1 MIEEGIYEVEKLT
14 DSQGLKLF
22 SLHAFGQNL
31 PKQEYK
37 ELSEL
42 VANYSRGNPLALRV
56 LGSHLSDMS
65 IEEWESELEKLKG
78 QSFPEIRKV
87 LQISYDGLGRNEKK
101 IFLDIACF
109 FKGQNKDDV
118 ESTLEALGFHPK
130 SEIRRLI
137 NKCHITVSSVNKIH
151 MHDLIEHMGK
161 DIVNKECDQ
170 PGGRSGLWNFEDIDR
185 VRSKL
190 VIGASFTIIFE
201 FCGTYNLE
209 RPTSF
214 MKLRNLR
221 FLKIR
226 STEVLVANNKLEFLP
241 QTLRYLDWGLES
253 LPLNFCPKNLVELHM
268 SFSNLTQLWNGDKLL
283 RKLRLMDLSN
293 SIRLTRIPDLS
304 SIAPNLEFLYLNGCP
319 GLVEFPSLQNLS
331 KLTELSLG
339 GFDKFTHCPEIPCN
353 IRILYLHQNAIE
365 LLPSS
370 IEHLSQLVKLSL
382 FECTRLRLKCLPE
395 LPSCL
400 EYLDASDCTSLKSAS
415 TSFLFLEDED
425 ENAKAD
431 KSESEDDN
439 KEAYKSEEAYKD
451 YGLIPESI
459 DVV

>member
-1 MIEEGIYEVEKLT
+1 MIE
-14 DSQGLKLF
+14 
-22 SLHAFGQNL
+22 
-31 PKQEYK
+31 
-37 ELSEL
+37 
-42 VANYSRGNPLALRV
+42 
-56 LGSHLSDMS
+56 
-65 IEEWESELEKLKG
+65 
-78 QSFPEIRKV
+78 
-87 LQISYDGLGRNEKK
+87 
-101 IFLDIACF
+101 
-109 FKGQNKDDV
+109 
-118 ESTLEALGFHPK
+118 STPEALGFHPK

-137 NKCHITVSSVNKIH
+137 NKCLITVSSVNKIH
-151 MHDLIEHMGK
+151 MHYLIEQMGK

-170 PGGRSGLWNFEDIDR
+170 PGGRSRLWNFEDIYR

-268 SFSNLTQLWNGDKLL
+268 SFSNLTQLWNGDKPL
-283 RKLRLMDLSN
+283 RKLRLMDLSS

-370 IEHLSQLVKLSL
+370 IEHLSQLVKLSFL
-382 FECTRLRLKCLPE
+382 PKSIEQLSKLKRLDLNYCKRLKCLPE

-439 KEAYKSEEAYKD
+439 KEAYKSEEAYKGGEEPEGMKYKNKGSSLSLVGLDLHHLVAFSFCVVLHPTLYSRDPD